1 MEGFQKLKWKSL
13 MEFSIKRLIPPLMAQ
28 ISIHLFTQLF
38 FLLQLD
44 LTFMKQILHLVLV
57 KIIILKAYDNWFKID
72 NY

>member
-1 MEGFQKLKWKSL
+1 

-57 KIIILKAYDNWFKID
+57 KVIIHKSS
-72 NY
+72 